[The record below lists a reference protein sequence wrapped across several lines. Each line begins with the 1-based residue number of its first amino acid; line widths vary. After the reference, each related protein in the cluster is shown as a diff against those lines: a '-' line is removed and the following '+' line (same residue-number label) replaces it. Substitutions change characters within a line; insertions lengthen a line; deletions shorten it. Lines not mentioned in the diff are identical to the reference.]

1 MTIGP
6 VPELFVPTVGVE
18 ITVETAL
25 PSEPFETVGVDEL
38 LTLPEVLPNRPQPPS
53 KNNATSSALRV
64 RNFDT
69 YDTSSSSLLQYINIY
84 FLLWLYYL
92 ENKVPCQHS

>member
-38 LTLPEVLPNRPQPPS
+38 LTLPEVLPNRPQP
-53 KNNATSSALRV
+53 
-64 RNFDT
+64 
-69 YDTSSSSLLQYINIY
+69 
-84 FLLWLYYL
+84 
-92 ENKVPCQHS
+92 